1 MNEYEAIVR
10 ELAERGPLVDEY
22 SECVYCGFF
31 VTYGRS
37 DTAGSPAPGAT
48 FNDPANH
55 QPSCLWRR
63 ARALMV
69 PA

>member
-1 MNEYEAIVR
+1 MSECEAIVR

-22 SECVYCGFF
+22 SECVYCHFF

-37 DTAGSPAPGAT
+37 DTTGSPAPEVT
-48 FNDPANH
+48 FGDPANH
-55 QPSCLWRR
+55 PPSCLWRR